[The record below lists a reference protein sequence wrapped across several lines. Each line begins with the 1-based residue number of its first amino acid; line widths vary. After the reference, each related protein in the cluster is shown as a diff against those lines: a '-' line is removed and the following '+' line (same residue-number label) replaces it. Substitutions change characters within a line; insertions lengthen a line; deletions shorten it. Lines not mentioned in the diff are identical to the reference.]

1 MQSRGLSMEVN
12 HHALPT
18 LKKNKD
24 GEMGRFGPPRG
35 GGGRTQHMKEVG
47 MLVATLGIISR
58 ATLYETFRAKYDG
71 VSPRT
76 P

>member
-1 MQSRGLSMEVN
+1 
-12 HHALPT
+12 
-18 LKKNKD
+18 
-24 GEMGRFGPPRG
+24 MGRFGPP

-58 ATLYETFRAKYDG
+58 ATLNETFSAKYDG
-71 VSPRT
+71 VSLRT